1 MAVTSFIPEL
11 WEARLLAHLDKAHVA
26 TAFVNRDYEGEIK
39 QKGDTVHVNQL
50 GDITVRDYTPGTAIT
65 VEDLATTD
73 QTLVIDQDKY
83 WAFKVEDL
91 DKVQVAGPMVDA
103 AMSRAAYKTVDKVD
117 TDIFAEI
124 AGAAKAANTIGTA
137 ANKIAL
143 TVQNVYSNIL
153 KLKTK
158 LDNANVATVGRKL
171 AITPD
176 IEALLLEDNRFVAAG
191 VQESEERLENGY
203 VGRVAGFDVYITLN
217 LPANTVIATVPSA
230 TSFAEQL
237 VSTEAIRSE
246 TAFADIV
253 RGHDVYG
260 VKTFQADAVAKLLYT
275 I

>member
-1 MAVTSFIPEL
+1 MVTSFIPQL
-11 WEARLLAHLDKAHVA
+11 WEARLLAHLDKAHIA

-50 GDITVRDYTPGTAIT
+50 GNITVRDYTPGTAIT

-91 DKVQVAGPMVDA
+91 EKVQTAGPLVDEA
-103 AMSRAAYKTVDKVD
+103 TSRAAYGIADVVDAK
-117 TDIFAEI
+117 IFATI
-124 AGAAKAANTIGTA
+124 AAAAPAGNTIGTN

-143 TVQNVYSNIL
+143 TAVNVYENVL

-158 LDNANVATVGRKL
+158 LDNANVPTDGRKL

-176 IEALLLEDNRFVAAG
+176 IEALLLLDNRFVAAG
-191 VQESEERLENGY
+191 VQESEDRLENGY
-203 VGRVAGFDVYITLN
+203 VGRVAGFDVYKSNN

-237 VSTEAIRSE
+237 VSTEALRSE

-260 VKTFQADAVAKLLYT
+260 VKTFVADAVAKLIYS

>member
-50 GDITVRDYTPGTAIT
+50 GNITVRDYTPGTAIT

-73 QTLVIDQDKY
+73 QTLEIDQDKY

-91 DKVQVAGPMVDA
+91 DKVQVAGPMVDEA
-103 AMSRAAYKTVDKVD
+103 TKRAAYGIADAVD
-117 TDIFAEI
+117 TKIFAEI

-137 ANKIAL
+137 ASKIAL
-143 TVQNVYSNIL
+143 TAQNVYSNVL

-158 LDNANVATVGRKL
+158 LDNANCPSIGRKL

-191 VQESEERLENGY
+191 VQESEDRLENGY

-237 VSTEAIRSE
+237 VSTEALRSE

>member
-1 MAVTSFIPEL
+1 MVTTFIPEL
-11 WEARLLAHLDKAHVA
+11 WEARLLEHLDKAHVA

-39 QKGDTVHVNQL
+39 QKGDTVHVNTL
-50 GDITVRDYTPGTAIT
+50 GAITVRDYTPGTAIT

-73 QTLVIDQDKY
+73 QTLDIDQDKY

-91 DKVQVAGPMVDA
+91 EKVQTAGPMVDEA
-103 AMSRAAYKTVDKVD
+103 TKRAAYGIADVVDAK
-117 TDIFAEI
+117 IFATI
-124 AGAAKAANTIGTA
+124 AAAAPAGNTIGTN

-143 TVQNVYSNIL
+143 TSANVYENVV
-153 KLKTK
+153 KMKVK
-158 LDNANVATVGRKL
+158 LDNANVPTEGRKL

-176 IEALLLEDNRFVAAG
+176 IEALLLLDNRFVAAG
-191 VQESEERLENGY
+191 VAQSEDRLENGY
-203 VGRVAGFDVYITLN
+203 VGRVAGFDVYRTLN
-217 LPANTVIATVPSA
+217 LPANTIIGTAAFA

-237 VSTEAIRSE
+237 VSTEALRSE

-260 VKTFQADAVAKLLYT
+260 VKTFYADAVAKLIYS

>member
-1 MAVTSFIPEL
+1 MAVTSFIPKL

-65 VEDLATTD
+65 VEDLVTTD

-91 DKVQVAGPMVDA
+91 DKVQVAGPMVDE

-158 LDNANVATVGRKL
+158 LDNANVVTVGRKL

-176 IEALLLEDNRFVAAG
+176 IEALLLEDDRFVKAG
-191 VQESEERLENGY
+191 VQESEDRLENGY

-237 VSTEAIRSE
+237 VSTEALRSE